1 MLFTGWQVLSCLGA
15 SVATARR
22 LCTIAVQPP
31 KLLPRKRRTEL
42 LKCFQEMDR
51 CLVKIVC
58 EAALFFLLAVASCH
72 IRSLSF
78 FSRLARPLLGM
89 RTAPKEITLAWS
101 LDGIQDAAE
110 CWAGFASIY

>member
-1 MLFTGWQVLSCLGA
+1 MLFTGWQVLTRLGA

-42 LKCFQEMDR
+42 LKCFQEMDS

-58 EAALFFLLAVASCH
+58 EAALFFLLAVALVASCH

-78 FSRLARPLLGM
+78 FSGLARP
-89 RTAPKEITLAWS
+89 
-101 LDGIQDAAE
+101 
-110 CWAGFASIY
+110 